1 MDPQELLASTLLLSS
16 AALETYKRICTKN
29 KLAIDN
35 VLNRMKIHCNL
46 ILQSVKTSKDSFKI
60 LTQFFDAI
68 QDLEHYL
75 FTMGNNKID
84 IQHSSDLLDT
94 CYQRLQ
100 DLSGNIE
107 ATAEGNDVFEFSP
120 SRFYPIILMNGDL
133 NIIKALLIRNGQGYS
148 QGACSQ
154 PVIPRLLGDIEQ
166 EDIEAHEL
174 SICIKQRQ
182 QSLINRSQMAIS
194 PSTFTQPTRD
204 TKFSICLRDHHFDIF
219 TRDMDSVPKSNM
231 AQIFAVNEQL
241 CDLLKGLQH
250 QVKEVQEGLVHLEP
264 DVCYRLDILLT
275 ALNVEMNNFLDLQ
288 ALLPVLS
295 QQTEYNGDKMPG
307 FEGSPT
313 TGGSDI
319 NAGAN
324 QFSSAEFIPSSNDD
338 KFQDSDEC
346 QSDDDFEALLD
357 SIETAAEPVTYSQ
370 PSEEM
375 LKVLKE
381 CCVKEY
387 VTDVGWSISSSSENV
402 IMVHGK
408 GVTDVIK
415 LRLENELS
423 GRFPKV
429 SFIFAD
435 SEATSNHLS
444 CIIFQKTCNKEKPDV
459 EWFEN
464 AKATCELVLKGTQPH
479 KGNRESL
486 FAVTSAHLL
495 LREEEMKKLEKHDE
509 QFHLKLQECRDNVQK
524 RIDKFFYSAALHP
537 QSPFRIHLCHPPL
550 ISYRNLKHKHDGK
563 SYDYMSDIALIPVE
577 GDNGDSIRRWVAST
591 EICQLSC
598 IRRLDQKQVFLL
610 TNKNPPPIVYA
621 NGRRGTIVRL
631 EGTLDENDA
640 VPARGLHIPFTLD
653 EE

>member
-1 MDPQELLASTLLLSS
+1 MLLLSS
-16 AALETYKRICTKN
+16 AAAFETYQRICTKN

-35 VLNRMKIHCNL
+35 VLNRVKILCNL
-46 ILQSVKTSKDSFKI
+46 ILQSIETSTDSFKI
-60 LTQFFDAI
+60 LTQFFDAV

-75 FTMGNNKID
+75 FTIGNNEID

-100 DLSGNIE
+100 DLYVNIE
-107 ATAEGNDVFEFSP
+107 ATVEGNDVSEFSP
-120 SRFYPIILMNGDL
+120 SSFYPIILMNGDL

-148 QGACSQ
+148 HGASSQ
-154 PVIPRLLGDIEQ
+154 PLIPRLLGDIEQ

-174 SICIKQRQ
+174 SICIQQRQ
-182 QSLINRSQMAIS
+182 QSLIKRSQMAIS
-194 PSTFTQPTRD
+194 PSKFTQPKWD
-204 TKFSICLRDHHFDIF
+204 TTFTVCLRDHHFVML
-219 TRDMDSVPKSNM
+219 TRDMDLISKSNM

-241 CDLLKGLQH
+241 CDVLKGLQH

-275 ALNVEMNNFLDLQ
+275 ALNVEMNKFLDLQ
-288 ALLPVLS
+288 AFLPALS
-295 QQTEYNGDKMPG
+295 QQSEYNGDKMPG

-324 QFSSAEFIPSSNDD
+324 QFSSAEFVPSSNDD
-338 KFQDSDEC
+338 NFQDSDEC
-346 QSDDDFEALLD
+346 HSDDDFEALLD
-357 SIETAAEPVTYSQ
+357 SVETAAEPVTYSQ

-375 LKVLKE
+375 LNVLKE
-381 CCVKEY
+381 CCVREQ
-387 VTDVGWSISSSSENV
+387 VTDVGWSMSTDNV

-408 GVTDVIK
+408 GVSNVIK
-415 LRLENELS
+415 LRLETELS
-423 GRFPKV
+423 GRFPEV

-495 LREEEMKKLEKHDE
+495 LRKEEMGELEKHDE

-524 RIDKFFYSAALHP
+524 RIDKFSIVLLFILSLLFVFTCVILRL
-537 QSPFRIHLCHPPL
+537 SRI
-550 ISYRNLKHKHDGK
+550 
-563 SYDYMSDIALIPVE
+563 
-577 GDNGDSIRRWVAST
+577 
-591 EICQLSC
+591 EI
-598 IRRLDQKQVFLL
+598 
-610 TNKNPPPIVYA
+610 
-621 NGRRGTIVRL
+621 
-631 EGTLDENDA
+631 
-640 VPARGLHIPFTLD
+640 
-653 EE
+653 